1 MTCCLILA
9 AGEGSRLRP
18 LTNDRPKGLVSLLG
32 KPLVSRQIDILR
44 ASGVEDIAIAT
55 GYKAEKF
62 DAFGCPT
69 YHNAFFNS
77 TNMVESLFAARP
89 FLEQAQDDLLISYGD
104 ILYERNNLETVLQTH
119 GDIVVMV
126 DDGWLDLW
134 SARNEDPLK
143 DAETLKY
150 DANGQILE
158 LGKKAQSLNHIEGQY
173 TGLIKIAHHK
183 INDFIS
189 FYDELDRT
197 AQYDGRSFKQMYM
210 TSFLQ
215 LLIDAGWKVKPARV
229 NHGWLEV
236 DTVEDLQLYESLST
250 EGKLDALWRP
260 HEYTQ

>member
-1 MTCCLILA
+1 
-9 AGEGSRLRP
+9 
-18 LTNDRPKGLVSLLG
+18 
-32 KPLVSRQIDILR
+32 
-44 ASGVEDIAIAT
+44 
-55 GYKAEKF
+55 
-62 DAFGCPT
+62 
-69 YHNAFFNS
+69 
-77 TNMVESLFAARP
+77 MVESLFAARP

-104 ILYERNNLETVLQTH
+104 IVYERNNLETVLQTN

-173 TGLIKIAHHK
+173 TGLIKIAHNK
-183 INDFIS
+183 IDDFIS
-189 FYDELDRT
+189 FYDELDQA

-215 LLIDAGWKVKPARV
+215 LLINAGWKLIPLKICSFMS
-229 NHGWLEV
+229 HY
-236 DTVEDLQLYESLST
+236 QQKESLMPYGDLMNIPNEFRVT
-250 EGKLDALWRP
+250 ARRP
-260 HEYTQ
+260 GGETDERR